1 MSSSS
6 SSQYNS
12 SQTYNC
18 EWTINVSNCFG
29 QEYFQVVY
37 GITTYLALFIFLCSI
52 WLLSWRLYSR
62 PDTKL
67 FRIKGFLTLE
77 GYLFIQIFWG
87 GARVF
92 SCIILIYNLFPGQWI
107 LREVVLDLSWFF
119 GLVSVVTYL
128 AGILR
133 TIPRMYFYRQNP
145 HYKHALHLPNLR
157 GIASVYVSYVVVLG
171 AIRITCVVFEG
182 YFRQYNTDKSDEI
195 IKITKTIYNCTCSI
209 SAIIVAIG
217 FLVYGN
223 KLVGIASEGLHLLE
237 GVSGYPSRSSRSR
250 NTNQSNYVMG
260 AELEVKHKKLQR
272 TVRKMRLINTAF
284 ILSFVVLGII
294 MGVYAFMSDQIMN
307 NLEVSKVLAS
317 ITNWMPMILNIFVMG
332 GIAYGEMRVPDKSE
346 PRLENIIIPTLSNS
360 TSDATQSPAMEQ
372 VYSDGDSFYHSR
384 ENSTDSD
391 VPLLRWPAPVLTTST
406 RRGSAQLDS
415 PISITSP
422 TSGNFALGSSSIS
435 PPQSPFSS
443 PYNFASTSHTST
455 YTPAPHTS
463 APHTST
469 THTSTPTSD
478 NDDASTSMFP

>member
-12 SQTYNC
+12 SQTSNC

-37 GITTYLALFIFLCSI
+37 GVTTYLSLFIFLCSI

-77 GYLFIQIFWG
+77 GYLLIQIFWG

-92 SCIILIYNLFPGQWI
+92 SCVILIYNLFPEQWI
-107 LREVVLDLSWFF
+107 VREVVSDFSWFL

-128 AGILR
+128 AGVLR

-157 GIASVYVSYVVVLG
+157 GIAGVYISYILVLG
-171 AIRITCVVFEG
+171 VIRVTCAVFSG
-182 YFRQYNTDKSDEI
+182 YFRQFPTSNSNEMISI
-195 IKITKTIYNCTCSI
+195 IKSIYYCTCSI

-237 GVSGYPSRSSRSR
+237 GVSGYPSRNSRSR
-250 NTNQSNYVMG
+250 NTQSNFTMG
-260 AELEVKHKKLQR
+260 AELEIKHRKLQR
-272 TVRKMRLINTAF
+272 SVRKMRLINSAF
-284 ILSFVVLGII
+284 ILSFVALGII
-294 MGVYAFMSDQIMN
+294 FGVYAFLSDKIIN
-307 NLEVSKVLAS
+307 NIETSKVLAS
-317 ITNWMPMILNIFVMG
+317 VTNWMPMILNIFVMA

-360 TSDATQSPAMEQ
+360 ISDASQSPIMEQ
-372 VYSDGDSFYHSR
+372 VYSDAESLYHSR

-391 VPLLRWPAPVLTTST
+391 VPLLRWPAPVVTAST

-422 TSGNFALGSSSIS
+422 TSGSFASTS
-435 PPQSPFSS
+435 PPQSPFSPPHIYTS
-443 PYNFASTSHTST
+443 HASTSHTST
-455 YTPAPHTS
+455 HTS
-463 APHTST
+463 IPHLPTLYT
-469 THTSTPTSD
+469 TNPHASTSD
-478 NDDASTSMFP
+478 NDDTSTSAFP

>member
-119 GLVSVVTYL
+119 G
-128 AGILR
+128 
-133 TIPRMYFYRQNP
+133 QNP

-406 RRGSAQLDS
+406 RRGS
-415 PISITSP
+415 
-422 TSGNFALGSSSIS
+422 SSIS

>member
-6 SSQYNS
+6 SSQFNS
-12 SQTYNC
+12 SQISNC

-37 GITTYLALFIFLCSI
+37 GVTTYLSLFIFLCSI
-52 WLLSWRLYSR
+52 WLLSWRLYSK
-62 PDTKL
+62 PDIKL

-87 GARVF
+87 AARVF
-92 SCIILIYNLFPGQWI
+92 SCVILIYNLFPGQLI
-107 LREVVLDLSWFF
+107 VREVLLDFSWFL

-157 GIASVYVSYVVVLG
+157 GIGGVYLSYVLVLG
-171 AIRITCVVFEG
+171 IIRITCSVLSG
-182 YFRQYNTDKSDEI
+182 YFRQYPTDNSDEMISI
-195 IKITKTIYNCTCSI
+195 IKRIYYCTCSI

-237 GVSGYPSRSSRSR
+237 GVSGYPSKNSRSR
-250 NTNQSNYVMG
+250 NTHLYMG
-260 AELEVKHKKLQR
+260 SELEVKHKKLQR
-272 TVRKMRLINTAF
+272 SVRKMRIINIAF
-284 ILSFVVLGII
+284 ILSFVALSII
-294 MGVYAFMSDQIMN
+294 LGVYAFLSDEIIN
-307 NLEVSKVLAS
+307 NIEVSKVLAS
-317 ITNWMPMILNIFVMG
+317 VTNWMPMILNIFVMG

-346 PRLENIIIPTLSNS
+346 PRLDNIVIPTLSAS
-360 TSDATQSPAMEQ
+360 TDASQSPIMEQ
-372 VYSDGDSFYHSR
+372 VYSDAESFYHSR

-391 VPLLRWPAPVLTTST
+391 APLLRPAPAFTAST

-422 TSGNFALGSSSIS
+422 TSGNFAFTS
-435 PPQSPFSS
+435 PPQSPLAP
-443 PYNFASTSHTST
+443 PYIYTSHTSHT
-455 YTPAPHTS
+455 FTPHTPI
-463 APHTST
+463 PHASTSNNND
-469 THTSTPTSD
+469 TSIPHASTSD
-478 NDDASTSMFP
+478 NDDTSTSVLP